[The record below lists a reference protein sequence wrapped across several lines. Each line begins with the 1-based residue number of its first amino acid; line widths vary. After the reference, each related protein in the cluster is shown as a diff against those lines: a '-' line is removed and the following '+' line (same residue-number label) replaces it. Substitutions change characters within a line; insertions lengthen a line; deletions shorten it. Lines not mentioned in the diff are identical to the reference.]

1 MAPGFRID
9 DATWEAIVEV
19 CRELDGLPLAL
30 ELAAGRVATLGLD
43 GLRSRMGRMLD
54 VVVGGRAR
62 RPGTERHADLV
73 SLVRWSYDLLGPD
86 EARLF
91 RHLAVFVGGFD
102 LTVAERV
109 ADALGVPAPT
119 TAVARLAEAS
129 LLTVDGD
136 PPRFAMLN
144 TIRAFGEEELGRHGE
159 TEAAWALLV
168 DWSVELAG
176 ESMDG
181 YYTPQQLQ
189 VVARV
194 LTELSNLRA
203 ARRIALETGDVGA
216 LARMVTGLRQA
227 IGWAMLRELFGWAR
241 ELAEDP
247 RLVGHPERPGVLAA
261 AAFAAWRQGDLV
273 TADRLVRDGLE
284 IAERPEHRASL
295 TDTMAT
301 VHLLENRPGEAAR
314 LWLRDDDGAT
324 TAPELQASGAL
335 ATAYAGDLET
345 GLRLAREA
353 LDRAVEV
360 GGPIIEAFCLY
371 ALGELL
377 MGIDDEEAERLL
389 RRGVEIDPPTVAGF
403 AGGLADVT
411 LVTLW
416 QRRGDLDAAL
426 GGYRDLVERWWQSGS
441 WTQAWTTLRNLAPLL
456 AEQGEHA
463 TALLVLTTAAH
474 DPAAPATSDAE
485 GQRLEAVRAELEAE
499 LGPVATAGGGTVVKE
514 ALAAIDRL
522 LPPG

>member
-1 MAPGFRID
+1 M
-9 DATWEAIVEV
+9 
-19 CRELDGLPLAL
+19 
-30 ELAAGRVATLGLD
+30 
-43 GLRSRMGRMLD
+43 
-54 VVVGGRAR
+54 
-62 RPGTERHADLV
+62 
-73 SLVRWSYDLLGPD
+73 
-86 EARLF
+86 
-91 RHLAVFVGGFD
+91 
-102 LTVAERV
+102 
-109 ADALGVPAPT
+109 
-119 TAVARLAEAS
+119 
-129 LLTVDGD
+129 
-136 PPRFAMLN
+136 
-144 TIRAFGEEELGRHGE
+144 
-159 TEAAWALLV
+159 

-176 ESMDG
+176 ESMDD
-181 YYTPQQLQ
+181 YYTPHQLQ

-203 ARRIALETGDVGA
+203 ARRIALETDDVGA

-301 VHLLENRPGEAAR
+301 VHLLENRPAEAAR
-314 LWLRDDDGAT
+314 LWLGTTTVPPRRPSCRRPVPSPPPMRAT
-324 TAPELQASGAL
+324 SRPGSAW
-335 ATAYAGDLET
+335 
-345 GLRLAREA
+345 LARPWIGRWR
-353 LDRAVEV
+353 L

-389 RRGVEIDPPTVAGF
+389 RSGRRDRPSDGGRLRGRPRARHPRDPLAAARRSRRRPRRLPRPGRAVVAVRELDPG
-403 AGGLADVT
+403 AG
-411 LVTLW
+411 
-416 QRRGDLDAAL
+416 
-426 GGYRDLVERWWQSGS
+426 
-441 WTQAWTTLRNLAPLL
+441 PPC
-456 AEQGEHA
+456 A
-463 TALLVLTTAAH
+463 TSLPCSPSRASTPPPCLVLTTAAH

-499 LGPVATAGGGTVVKE
+499 LGPAATAGGGHRGQGGPGRDRPP
-514 ALAAIDRL
+514 AASGMTAR
-522 LPPG
+522 PVPGPCKAEGAGCRP